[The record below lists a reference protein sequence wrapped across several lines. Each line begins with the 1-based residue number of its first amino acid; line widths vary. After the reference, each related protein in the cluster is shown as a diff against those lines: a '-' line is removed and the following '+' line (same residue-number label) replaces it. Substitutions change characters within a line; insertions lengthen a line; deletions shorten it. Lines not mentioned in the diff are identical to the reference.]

1 MKINIGYMQGRLL
14 SDNTDKIQNFP
25 DLNWKNELFIAN
37 KIDFKL
43 VEWTINKNNINK
55 NPLYNN
61 KLDELKR
68 LSKKFKIKINSVT
81 CDYFMEDCFFK
92 KKNYFRK
99 KKIKSNIKQI
109 LNNCNKMGI
118 KYLILPLVDQSS
130 IKNKKEEN
138 ILYKYIK
145 NILKNYTGN
154 TNILFESDFHPSKLF
169 KFIEKFNSKKV
180 GINYDTGNSASLD
193 FDINDEIE
201 YFNYVKNIHI
211 KDRLKNGSTVAL
223 GKGNWNYKKFSK
235 AIRKIKYKGSY
246 ILQTARS
253 KTRNDIEE
261 LIRNRNF
268 LIKIL

>member
-1 MKINIGYMQGRLL
+1 MIIL
-14 SDNTDKIQNFP
+14 
-25 DLNWKNELFIAN
+25 W
-37 KIDFKL
+37 
-43 VEWTINKNNINK
+43 
-55 NPLYNN
+55 
-61 KLDELKR
+61 
-68 LSKKFKIKINSVT
+68 
-81 CDYFMEDCFFK
+81 
-92 KKNYFRK
+92 
-99 KKIKSNIKQI
+99 NIKQI

-145 NILKNYTGN
+145 DILKNYTGN

-193 FDINDEIE
+193 FDINDEIK

-223 GKGNWNYKKFSK
+223 GKGNWDYKKFSK
-235 AIRKIKYKGSY
+235 SIRKIKYKGSY

-261 LIRNRNF
+261 IIRNRNF